1 MMAPP
6 LRVPGTAAAICLA
19 MRPSLISP
27 TGAVR
32 LAVLL
37 VRSAASPG
45 APAILWLESVHDRAN
60 TIDQAKIFFHRSL
73 LVTGDA
79 PSRWLG

>member
-1 MMAPP
+1 MIW
-6 LRVPGTAAAICLA
+6 T
-19 MRPSLISP
+19 
-27 TGAVR
+27 
-32 LAVLL
+32 
-37 VRSAASPG
+37 
-45 APAILWLESVHDRAN
+45 N

>member
-1 MMAPP
+1 VGAGYGRRDTPRYPP
-6 LRVPGTAAAICLA
+6 VSYLA
-19 MRPSLISP
+19 D
-27 TGAVR
+27 GGVR

-37 VRSAASPG
+37 VGSAASPG
-45 APAILWLESVHDRAN
+45 TPAILWLELVHDQAN
-60 TIDQAKIFFHRSL
+60 TIDQAKIFFRRSL